1 MATPTWFRD
10 MNLRAKLIAIFVAIK
25 VIPLVL
31 LALFAWNAA
40 NELGHIVTTRA
51 VSMSDVMRE
60 TQQRTGRT
68 AIDDAIDALDDRS
81 REAIEALTTGTAR
94 ADCRHAIFVDADLS
108 RANFTS
114 AMVRNANLTNAQ
126 KWGARGLEDVI

>member
-1 MATPTWFRD
+1 MGPLLLGADRTLPSNLTGAT
-10 MNLRAKLIAIFVAIK
+10 LK
-25 VIPLVL
+25 
-31 LALFAWNAA
+31 NAD
-40 NELGHIVTTRA
+40 L
-51 VSMSDVMRE
+51 
-60 TQQRTGRT
+60 
-68 AIDDAIDALDDRS
+68 
-81 REAIEALTTGTAR
+81 AR

>member
-1 MATPTWFRD
+1 M
-10 MNLRAKLIAIFVAIK
+10 K
-25 VIPLVL
+25 
-31 LALFAWNAA
+31 NAD
-40 NELGHIVTTRA
+40 L
-51 VSMSDVMRE
+51 
-60 TQQRTGRT
+60 
-68 AIDDAIDALDDRS
+68 
-81 REAIEALTTGTAR
+81 AR

>member
-1 MATPTWFRD
+1 MQAGRQTHGFD
-10 MNLRAKLIAIFVAIK
+10 
-25 VIPLVL
+25 
-31 LALFAWNAA
+31 
-40 NELGHIVTTRA
+40 GA
-51 VSMSDVMRE
+51 VF
-60 TQQRTGRT
+60 
-68 AIDDAIDALDDRS
+68 IDL
-81 REAIEALTTGTAR
+81 ER